1 METVSL
7 PAYSLPVLHLFK
19 GIVHRQQE
27 EIWRQLQHH
36 LREVKAH
43 FAAVGLE
50 VYVDEVEGYALLR
63 QRPYTDEQLHWPK
76 LSEERQLSY
85 PVTLLCVLLRR
96 RLLEADAQ
104 DGSSGV
110 VVSSTELKEQLGVF
124 LPSTGTDD
132 TRLVK
137 QLDSY
142 LNKLVDLRFLR
153 PLKGESDRYEI
164 SRVLSAYIK
173 IEDLELIAEKLRNYH
188 ANGVKTL
195 DV

>member
-1 METVSL
+1 METTSL
-7 PAYSLPVLHLFK
+7 PAHALPVLHLFK
-19 GIVHRQQE
+19 GIVYRQQE
-27 EIWRQLQHH
+27 VIWRELQHH
-36 LREVKAH
+36 LREVKAY

-50 VYVDEVEGYALLR
+50 VYVDEAEGYALLR
-63 QRPYTDEQLHWPK
+63 QRPYTDEQQGWPK

-104 DGSSGV
+104 DGSAGV
-110 VVSSTELKEQLGVF
+110 VVTSTELKEQLSVF
-124 LPSTGTDD
+124 LPVTGTDE

-153 PLKGESDRYEI
+153 PLRGEAGSYEI

-173 IEDLELIAEKLRNYH
+173 IEDLERIVEKLRSYH
-188 ANGVKTL
+188 AVWSKTR